1 VRKDQLRVLPGMF
14 RALPS
19 QAIECCLWGVED
31 RVGMARERFRELVET
46 GNMCLGFVAN
56 VKRKEIVDE
65 EVKVGLWLVDTA
77 SNSLPDEVSV
87 NYLLMKEGLVMQAVG
102 NRDGVHLQHVADGV
116 QHVHELIFPAG

>member
-1 VRKDQLRVLPGMF
+1 M
-14 RALPS
+14 
-19 QAIECCLWGVED
+19 WGVED

-77 SNSLPDEVSV
+77 SNRLPDGVSV
-87 NYLLMKEGLVMQAVG
+87 NLLIRKDL
-102 NRDGVHLQHVADGV
+102 
-116 QHVHELIFPAG
+116 